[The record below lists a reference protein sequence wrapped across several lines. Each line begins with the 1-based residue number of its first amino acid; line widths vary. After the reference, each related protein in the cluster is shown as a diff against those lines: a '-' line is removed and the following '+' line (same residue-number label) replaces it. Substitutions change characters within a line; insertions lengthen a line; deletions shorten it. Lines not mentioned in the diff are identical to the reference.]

1 MWVYKQTE
9 NQLSPVKFIILLT
22 SSTLIFFYIRKG
34 DMSYFSPPILLA
46 LLTDLMLQVAAQ
58 KIRAQHLCK
67 WAVLA

>member
-46 LLTDLMLQVAAQ
+46 LLTDLILQVAAQ

-67 WAVLA
+67 